1 MKRTED
7 TRTTYIYAYAH
18 TCAYSVLYCCICELI
33 DQNLRV
39 CAIVL
44 VLLLGLFD
52 GVVDVLRGDEVIVPA
67 RSNKVWLMVTINKCA
82 LNGMHV
88 HHSLDLHIFQ

>member
-1 MKRTED
+1 M
-7 TRTTYIYAYAH
+7 
-18 TCAYSVLYCCICELI
+18 LYCCICELI

-52 GVVDVLRGDEVIVPA
+52 GVVDVLRGDDVIVPA
-67 RSNKVWLMVTINKCA
+67 RSIKVCLMVTFNKCA
-82 LNGMHV
+82 LNGTLSV
-88 HHSLDLHIFQ
+88 YYTLDSYFSVDIYSIYAQYT